1 MNQPTA
7 RDRILD
13 TAKRLFYRDGLR
25 ATGIDKII
33 AESGVAKMSLYRHFP
48 SKNDLIAAFL
58 DWRHAHWT
66 TWFTEA
72 VEARWTRTPTLC
84 VLADVLGAWFEE
96 DDFRG
101 CAFINAVAE
110 TGGADAADVAG
121 ASQRTLAQ
129 RHKAG
134 LEAYIAELAVRLQL
148 SAPALVAQE
157 AMLCIDGMIVRAQ
170 FQRDPQI
177 VAAGRRLLAR
187 IENDGKRVKAEKLDK
202 SGKHG
207 KHGKHG
213 KRAEKVI

>member
-1 MNQPTA
+1 MTQPTA

-58 DWRHAHWT
+58 DWRHDHWM
-66 TWFTEA
+66 TWFTTA
-72 VEARWTRTPTLC
+72 VEARWTRTPTLG
-84 VLADVLGAWFEE
+84 VLADVLGAWFEQE
-96 DDFRG
+96 DFRG

-110 TGGADAADVAG
+110 TGAGEAADS
-121 ASQRTLAQ
+121 SQRVLAQ

-134 LEAYIAELAVRLQL
+134 LEAYIGELAVRLQL
-148 SAPALVAQE
+148 SAPGLVAQE
-157 AMLCIDGMIVRAQ
+157 AMLCVDGMIVRAQ

-187 IENDGKRVKAEKLDK
+187 IEHDGRPMKPEKLEKPDK
-202 SGKHG
+202 AAKHG
-207 KHGKHG
+207 KHA
-213 KRAEKVI
+213 KRADKGM